1 MYIHIYLSL
10 SKYCDMYAMSIL
22 TIEQEVEYVKM
33 TVIEIFQQ
41 KHGENLRD
49 HIIYGFHGM

>member
-1 MYIHIYLSL
+1 
-10 SKYCDMYAMSIL
+10 MYAMSIL

-41 KHGENLRD
+41 KHVENLRD